1 MTKCFYMKAN
11 TNARTL
17 SDDRNAMWDV
27 IIGAAFAIIFIVT
40 ALYIGTFVQA
50 TVGTATYNA
59 VVPDGYGLDSD
70 IANKTRNTL
79 LNLSGYW
86 DTNVGMLN
94 IALVIV
100 IITLPLMALVYVRK
114 IM

>member
-1 MTKCFYMKAN
+1 MKSN
-11 TNARTL
+11 QSPRNLTR
-17 SDDRNAMWDV
+17 DRNAIWDM

-40 ALYIGTFVQA
+40 ALYIGTFIQG
-50 TVGTATYNA
+50 TVGGALVSSMSTSTTLGQKMINTTYNI
-59 VVPDGYGLDSD
+59 S
-70 IANKTRNTL
+70 N
-79 LNLSGYW
+79 YW
-86 DTNVGMLN
+86 DTDVGMLN

>member
-1 MTKCFYMKAN
+1 MKGN
-11 TNARTL
+11 LKARSL

-40 ALYIGTFVQA
+40 ALYIGTFIQA
-50 TVGTATYNA
+50 TVGSSIVSNIPVGTDTTVRSQFLNRTLNTT
-59 VVPDGYGLDSD
+59 YGLS
-70 IANKTRNTL
+70 T
-79 LNLSGYW
+79 YW
-86 DTNVGMLN
+86 DTDVGMLN